1 MNRDYE
7 YYAKKFM
14 SERPIQTFFLGLGQE
29 FGEFQY
35 GRFSKYKDNP
45 ELGGK
50 LSVVPNESG
59 THLISFTIYIT
70 IMCSLAYNM
79 TSGKYPYVYS
89 ILFFGLV
96 IFFHL
101 IYMYCLLSLP
111 CVKHKET
118 TKNYN
123 LSKFVCFI
131 GLAVPLLF
139 LMGSID
145 LYNDYTKFVPDYNIG
160 NKYSE
165 AVLRKVYWRKFLSPE
180 AQLERENKTIDEVN
194 SLMGILNEKK

>member
-1 MNRDYE
+1 MNKDYE

-70 IMCSLAYNM
+70 ILCSLTYNM
-79 TSGKYPYVYS
+79 TSGKYPYVCS
-89 ILFFGLV
+89 ILFFVLFI
-96 IFFHL
+96 IFVLFCKCHIRYSFSY
-101 IYMYCLLSLP
+101 IY
-111 CVKHKET
+111 
-118 TKNYN
+118 
-123 LSKFVCFI
+123 FAF
-131 GLAVPLLF
+131 
-139 LMGSID
+139 
-145 LYNDYTKFVPDYNIG
+145 
-160 NKYSE
+160 
-165 AVLRKVYWRKFLSPE
+165 
-180 AQLERENKTIDEVN
+180 
-194 SLMGILNEKK
+194 